1 MTADKQTYFLD
12 FAFAGAAVFAGAFAL
27 AGAAVFAG
35 AFAFVG
41 AAVFAGAFALAG
53 AAVFAGAF
61 AFAGAAVFAGAFAFA
76 GAAVFA
82 GAFALAGA
90 AVFAGAFALAADFAG
105 FLSAACVNAE
115 AATLLTGGGVL
126 GFLSNFEALLATA
139 FEVFSLLAISN
150 PPPINSVEPKSIFV
164 DDSARVHNEKNFL

>member
-1 MTADKQTYFLD
+1 LN
-12 FAFAGAAVFAGAFAL
+12 FAFALAGAAVFAGAFAL

-35 AFAFVG
+35 AFA
-41 AAVFAGAFALAG
+41 L
-53 AAVFAGAF
+53 
-61 AFAGAAVFAGAFAFA
+61 A

-90 AVFAGAFALAADFAG
+90 AVFAGTFALAGAAVFAGALTLAADFAG

-126 GFLSNFEALLATA
+126 GFLSNFDALLATV

-150 PPPINSVEPKSIFV
+150 PPPINSVKPKSIFV
-164 DDSARVHNEKNFL
+164 DDSAQVTMKKACFNFRVSTFAQQPWDFY